1 MSVGPKIKTIMT
13 IDDSEVDLYLHKRV
27 IKRSGLIENVI
38 VFQFAE
44 DALSYLKSDDSDEV
58 DAILLDINMP
68 RMDGFEFL
76 DRLTTDLALDKCPL
90 VVVML
95 TTSLDPEDNRRA
107 EQYEVVKGYLNK
119 PLTEEGLQTVA
130 QLVP

>member
-1 MSVGPKIKTIMT
+1 MSVEPKIKTIMT
-13 IDDSEVDLYLHKRV
+13 IDDSEVDLHLYKRV
-27 IKRSGLIENVI
+27 IKRSELIENLI

-44 DALSYLKSDDSDEV
+44 DALSYLKSDDRDEV

-68 RMDGFEFL
+68 RMNGFEFL
-76 DRLTTDLALDKCPL
+76 ERLTNDITLDKCPS

-107 EQYEVVKGYLNK
+107 EQYEVVKGYVNK
-119 PLTEEGLQTVA
+119 PLTEEGLETVA